1 MSRLRRLYVSDH
13 YFFVTCRL
21 ARGRD
26 LLAERDFQQLAESL
40 HSARGNYGFF
50 LTAWVFLPDHWHAI
64 IYPRHPLT
72 ISTTM
77 KSVKLK
83 STSLIN
89 AIRSQDGQ
97 LWQARFYDHALRTVG
112 DYHDC
117 VDYIHRNPVRRGLVE
132 MPEQWNWSSVK
143 AWSGITAGVLKI
155 DRVNLPLERTF
166 RL

>member
-21 ARGRD
+21 APGRD
-26 LLAERDFQQLAESL
+26 LLAERDLQLLAQSV
-40 HSARGNYGFF
+40 HSARVKQGFF
-50 LTAWVFLPDHWHAI
+50 LTAWAFLPDHWHAI
-64 IYPRHPLT
+64 IYPRYPLT
-72 ISTTM
+72 ISTAM

-83 STSLIN
+83 STWLIN
-89 AIRSQDGQ
+89 ARRSEQGE

-143 AWSGITAGVLKI
+143 AWSGITAGVLEI
-155 DRVNLPLERTF
+155 DPTNLPLDRTF

>member
-1 MSRLRRLYVSDH
+1 MSRLRQLYVSDH
-13 YFFVTCRL
+13 YFFVTSRL

-97 LWQARFYDHALRTVG
+97 LWQARFYDPCIENRW
-112 DYHDC
+112 
-117 VDYIHRNPVRRGLVE
+117 R
-132 MPEQWNWSSVK
+132 
-143 AWSGITAGVLKI
+143 
-155 DRVNLPLERTF
+155 LPLLC
-166 RL
+166 RLHSSESRPAWAGRDA